1 MHEGLVLSE
10 RYQLVESLGSG
21 GMGSVWRANDLRL
34 GGEVAIKLM
43 DPKLTDSQE
52 ALTRFK
58 REAQAAAAIRST
70 YVVQIFDYGVDAD
83 MPFIAMELLRGESLA
98 ARLKRV
104 GQLKPGEAAHILGH
118 VGRALDLAHSKGIV
132 HRDLKPENIYLVRE
146 GDEDVGKM
154 LDFGIARSIGGFSAM
169 EGLKTQT
176 GTVLG
181 TPFYMSAEQVSGQ
194 PVDHLTD
201 IWSFGVIA
209 WECLLGRRAF
219 DGDSFGALYQ
229 GICVTQLPVPSLYG
243 AVPPGFDAWFAR
255 TVSRDR
261 GTRYQSI
268 REAADDLRSLCGNYS
283 EPPRVI
289 TGSAHATAV
298 IAAGNPEPADAISS
312 LERTAPPSAST
323 IQQLVRRKPALAA
336 MLGAVVFI
344 AIGGFVLFGRHL
356 SSSTRATPSA
366 AGISAA
372 VPVSGTPLTPSSGA
386 PTLSAVPPKV
396 EIPEVVPVASA
407 PSDAAPHVEAS
418 TPHAT
423 EVTSP
428 VVTPTPAAK
437 KPQVFSKGQQ
447 ATPSPKGQQG
457 TTRPRRN
464 VSGI

>member
-34 GGEVAIKLM
+34 GGEVAVKLM

-52 ALTRFK
+52 ALGRFR

-70 YVVQIFDYGVDAD
+70 YVVQIFDYGVDGD

-104 GQLKPGEAAHILGH
+104 GQLKPPELGHILGH
-118 VGRALDLAHSKGIV
+118 VGRALELAHSKGIV

-154 LDFGIARSIGGFSAM
+154 LDFGIARNVGAFSAL

-194 PVDHLTD
+194 AVDHLTD

-229 GICVTQLPVPSLYG
+229 GICVTELPVPSLYG
-243 AVPPGFDAWFAR
+243 PVPPGFDAWFAR

-261 GTRYQSI
+261 ALRYQSI
-268 REAADDLRSLCGNYS
+268 REATDDLRSLCGQYS
-283 EPPRVI
+283 EPPRVV
-289 TGSAHATAV
+289 TGSNN
-298 IAAGNPEPADAISS
+298 AAALGPERIEPADAISS
-312 LERTAPPSAST
+312 LEQTAPPSANT
-323 IQQLVRRKPALAA
+323 IRQLVRRKPALAA
-336 MLGAVVFI
+336 MLGALVVLGVV
-344 AIGGFVLFGRHL
+344 AGVVLFGRQL
-356 SSSTRATPSA
+356 SDKNRAAPSS

-372 VPVSGTPLTPSSGA
+372 APEAGVPFARASGP
-386 PTLSAVPPKV
+386 AVPSVVVVPQ
-396 EIPEVVPVASA
+396 VVPVLTA
-407 PSDAAPHVEAS
+407 PPSSAAPVVETS
-418 TPHAT
+418 TPRAA

-428 VVTPTPAAK
+428 SAALPAAGK
-437 KPQVFSKGQQ
+437 KPQPPPAKGQQ
-447 ATPSPKGQQG
+447 ATPSPKGQQA